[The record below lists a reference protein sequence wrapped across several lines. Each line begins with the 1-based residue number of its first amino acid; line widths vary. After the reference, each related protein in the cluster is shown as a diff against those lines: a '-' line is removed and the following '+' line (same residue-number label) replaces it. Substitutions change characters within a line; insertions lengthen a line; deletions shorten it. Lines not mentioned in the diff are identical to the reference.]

1 MDQPDAL
8 VQHRKGITRTLA
20 TAVLTGATAV
30 ALALPTV
37 AQAQPEPTPP
47 PPPPPS
53 GNTFLE
59 GPPPPAPPAAPAP
72 PADPNAPP
80 PPPGVAPAPP
90 PPPAD
95 PNAPPPPPGVPP
107 PPPPPGVAPPPADPN
122 APPPP
127 ADPNAPP
134 PADAG
139 RVNNAA
145 GGLSFVVPAGWQVSD
160 ATQLSYGQA
169 LLTKVTPEGAE
180 PPNDTSILLGRLDLK
195 LFAGAETDNTKA
207 AQRLA
212 SDMGEFFM
220 PFPGTR
226 VNQETVELDADG
238 MPGVASYYEV
248 KFTDTNKPN
257 GQIWAG
263 VVGEA
268 TEPGTPRGQRT
279 PDRWF
284 VVWLGTANNP
294 VPKEEAVTLANS
306 IRPFTAPVPAVPAD
320 PNAPQNAPPPPAD
333 PNAPP
338 PPADPNAPPPPP
350 ADPNAPPR
358 PAVGQPVPVA
368 PESAPEMMPPA

>member
-1 MDQPDAL
+1 MDQPDAISAPRRGL
-8 VQHRKGITRTLA
+8 SRTLA
-20 TAVLTGATAV
+20 VAAVTGATAI

-37 AQAQPEPTPP
+37 AQAQPEPTPAP
-47 PPPPPS
+47 PPPPPT
-53 GNTFLE
+53 GNTFLQ
-59 GPPPPAPPAAPAP
+59 GPPPPPAPGAPAPPPAPGAPVPAPAPGAPPPAPGAPPPPAAPGAP
-72 PADPNAPP
+72 APAPADPNAP
-80 PPPGVAPAPP
+80 APAPG
-90 PPPAD
+90 D
-95 PNAPPPPPGVPP
+95 P
-107 PPPPPGVAPPPADPN
+107 
-122 APPPP
+122 
-127 ADPNAPP
+127 
-134 PADAG
+134 G
-139 RVNNAA
+139 RVDSAA
-145 GGLSFVVPAGWQVSD
+145 GGLSYVVPAGWKVADS
-160 ATQLSYGQA
+160 TQLSYGQA
-169 LLTKVTPEGAE
+169 LLTKDAPEGAE

-226 VNQETVELDADG
+226 VNQETVELNADG

-263 VVGEA
+263 VVGNPV
-268 TEPGTPRGQRT
+268 EPGTPRGQRT
-279 PDRWF
+279 PERWF

-306 IRPFTAPVPAVPAD
+306 IRPYTPPAAPEAPPAD
-320 PNAPQNAPPPPAD
+320 PNAPAPPPADPNAPPPPPAD

-350 ADPNAPPR
+350 ADPNAPAPR
-358 PAVGQPVPVA
+358 PAVGVPVPVA
-368 PESAPEMMPPA
+368 PENAPGMAPPA